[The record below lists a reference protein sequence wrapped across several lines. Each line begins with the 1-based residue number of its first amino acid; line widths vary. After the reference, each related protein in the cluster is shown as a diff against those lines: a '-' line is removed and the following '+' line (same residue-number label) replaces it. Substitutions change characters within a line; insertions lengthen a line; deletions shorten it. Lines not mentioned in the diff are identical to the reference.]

1 MGCVNKCILVGRV
14 GKDPEVRYTSG
25 GDSVATFSLATSE
38 SWKDAGGEKKE
49 KTEWHNIVAW
59 KKLADLAK
67 NYLPKGSL
75 VYIEG
80 KLQTRK
86 WTDKDN
92 NTRYTTEIV
101 AQNFTFLESSKSK
114 QSSGNPDYSSLDNPM
129 GIDDSMIPF

>member
-1 MGCVNKCILVGRV
+1 MGCVNKVILVGRV
-14 GKDPEVRYTSG
+14 GKDPEVLYTSG

-101 AQNFTFLESSKSK
+101 AQTFTFLESSKSK
-114 QSSGNPDYSSLDNPM
+114 PAAAGNPDYSSLDG
-129 GIDDSMIPF
+129 GIADELMPF